1 MNIFF
6 HSTEIG
12 TIGIAENAGSLTNL
26 YFSTDTIPEHDEP
39 CETEL
44 LKEAFRQLESYLSGE
59 LKVFTLP
66 LAPAGTDFM
75 RAVWEQLCAVP
86 YGTTASYKAI
96 AVAIGNPG
104 AMRAVGMA
112 NNKNP
117 LPIFIPC
124 HRIIG
129 SDGAL
134 VGYGGGLELK
144 KKLLRIEGYCT

>member
-6 HSTEIG
+6 HATEIG
-12 TIGIAENAGSLTNL
+12 KIGIAENAGSLTKL
-26 YFSTDTIPEHDEP
+26 YFPTDTIPEHEEP

-44 LKEAFRQLESYLSGE
+44 LKEAFRQLKAYLSGE
-59 LKVFTLP
+59 LKDFTLP

-75 RAVWEQLCAVP
+75 RAVWEQLRKVP

-96 AVAIGNPG
+96 AVAIGKPG

-112 NNKNP
+112 NNRNP

-129 SDGAL
+129 ADGSL
-134 VGYGGGLELK
+134 VGYGGGLALK
-144 KKLLRIEGYCT
+144 KTLLRIEGYRT